1 MANTYQ
7 WYSTPYECA
16 ADPSKSHGVGWYMDG
31 KLLASTYR
39 NPSTGLAYTPQELQ
53 ALAGGGGVVTGDTGG
68 STIPTTSQLEAG
80 GNITPAG
87 GVSSNYPAQNISGLH
102 AGISSEGGLT
112 TSTPYSAETVQQMM
126 NAGTFPSGGILW
138 GQTGAPSIEQLLSG
152 QYPQAGGGLQA
163 GGSPSTSTLENL
175 QVPQAPTLPPYK
187 PTAELEKLSSQVGGA
202 ISGIIEQGGMGIG
215 EETKQQIFQREAEI
229 INASTAQANKNL
241 EDKMAAQGLS
251 NSGMAFSEGM
261 KLASKSTI
269 AMANVMRDVEI
280 QDSLMKVASYQNAL
294 GLGVQFLSYLSEESW
309 RQYQPTLYQWQAQ
322 VDMYKLAIQ
331 DAYNKQD
338 MALAHQYDMQLAQFT
353 ASTNIQ
359 LTQMQID
366 AAAKAA
372 NKAAFWDILGTGLGL
387 LAALFI

>member
-1 MANTYQ
+1 
-7 WYSTPYECA
+7 
-16 ADPSKSHGVGWYMDG
+16 
-31 KLLASTYR
+31 
-39 NPSTGLAYTPQELQ
+39 
-53 ALAGGGGVVTGDTGG
+53 
-68 STIPTTSQLEAG
+68 
-80 GNITPAG
+80 
-87 GVSSNYPAQNISGLH
+87 
-102 AGISSEGGLT
+102 
-112 TSTPYSAETVQQMM
+112 
-126 NAGTFPSGGILW
+126 
-138 GQTGAPSIEQLLSG
+138 
-152 QYPQAGGGLQA
+152 
-163 GGSPSTSTLENL
+163 
-175 QVPQAPTLPPYK
+175 
-187 PTAELEKLSSQVGGA
+187 
-202 ISGIIEQGGMGIG
+202 
-215 EETKQQIFQREAEI
+215 
-229 INASTAQANKNL
+229 
-241 EDKMAAQGLS
+241 MAAQGLS